1 MRTAHT
7 ILATVILSLSLAAKA
22 DARIHG
28 LPIKIGDSI
37 EEVQKALGTRM
48 EPEPYQSPGAQTANP
63 VKKLQLRLKTKG
75 VWVIFEKEKATTIR
89 IDAPFAGNIEGVKL
103 GDSERKIE
111 KTFGK
116 AIKQGNL
123 GSSTTYQ
130 YYFNDV
136 TTTEFVVNNSGTLE
150 TIFLLK

>member
-1 MRTAHT
+1 MKIEKT
-7 ILATVILSLSLAAKA
+7 ILAMVVFGLSLTAKA
-22 DARIHG
+22 EVKMYG

-37 EEVQKALGTRM
+37 EEVQKALRTKM
-48 EPEPYQSPGAQTANP
+48 EPEPYQSPAAQGANP

-75 VWVIFEKEKATTIR
+75 VWVIFEKEKAVTIR
-89 IDAPFAGNIEGVKL
+89 VDAPFSGNIDGVKL
-103 GDSERKIE
+103 GDPERKIE

-116 AIKQGNL
+116 AVKQGSL

-130 YYFNDV
+130 YYFNDI
-136 TTTEFVVNNSGTLE
+136 TTTQFVVNNGGTLE

>member
-1 MRTAHT
+1 MRIAKT
-7 ILATVILSLSLAAKA
+7 IITTIILSLSLTAQAEVKM
-22 DARIHG
+22 HG
-28 LPIKIGDSI
+28 LPIKIGDTV

-48 EPEPYQSPGAQTANP
+48 EPEPYQSPGTQTA

-89 IDAPFAGNIEGVKL
+89 MDAPFAGNIEGVKL

-116 AIKQGNL
+116 AVKQGNL

-136 TTTEFVVNNSGTLE
+136 TTTEFVVNNSGALE